1 MDDETIVALAT
12 PPGKAGIA
20 VIRLSGS
27 KSQAIIRDLFEPL
40 PTAWQAR
47 KSYHGFIQ
55 AQGRRIDECLVVFFQ
70 APRSYSGEDMVEI
83 SLHSNLFIIEEVIG
97 LACRLGAR
105 VALPGEFTYRAFRNG
120 KMDLLQAEAVND
132 LIKANSR
139 VYAVMEFANL
149 EGRLSKMVSLIRS
162 RLLQMAID
170 IETEIEFAEDQ
181 RLGTAA
187 VDPGL
192 TATVNDLEKIL
203 SQSRFN
209 DILDNGM
216 HIVIAGKVNVGKS
229 SLFNALLMK
238 ERSIISPLPGTTRDY
253 IQEKLYL
260 EGLPFQ
266 ITDMAGI
273 RNGTADDIENQGIR
287 RSLDKI
293 NQADAVIFMVDAS
306 LPLENSDHEIYRLIR
321 EKKRILLANKKDRA
335 LAQVVENIRLAFPD
349 ETVHLVSAKNQENL
363 DVIVDF
369 LKNLWQEI
377 GAPGT
382 NPVVNL
388 RQKILLEKLL
398 QHLRQIEPM
407 HAKPQIKAEV
417 IAEEIRQ
424 GLQLIGELT
433 GAISS
438 EEILQG
444 IFAQFCIGK

>member
-1 MDDETIVALAT
+1 MDDGTIVALAT
-12 PPGKAGIA
+12 PPGRAGIA

-27 KSQAIIRDLFEPL
+27 KSQAIISDLFEPL
-40 PTAWQAR
+40 PSAWQAR

-55 AQGRRIDECLVVFFQ
+55 SQGRHIDECLVVFFK
-70 APRSYSGEDMVEI
+70 APRSYSGEDMAEI

-105 VALPGEFTYRAFRNG
+105 LALPGEFTYRAFRNG

-132 LIKANSR
+132 LIQANSR

-149 EGRLSKMVSLIRS
+149 EGRLSKMVSLIRA
-162 RLLQMAID
+162 RLVQMAIA
-170 IETEIEFAEDQ
+170 IETEIEFAEEQ
-181 RLGTAA
+181 RLKTAA
-187 VDPGL
+187 VDSEL
-192 TATVNDLEKIL
+192 TAAVNDLEKII

-209 DILDNGM
+209 DVLDNGM

-273 RNGTADDIENQGIR
+273 RNGNGDDIENQGMR

-306 LPLENSDHEIYRLIR
+306 RPLENSDHEIYHLIR
-321 EKKRILLANKKDRA
+321 EKKRILLANKKDQA

-349 ETVHLVSAKNQENL
+349 ETVHLVSAMNQENL

-369 LKNLWQEI
+369 LKNLWQKI
-377 GAPGT
+377 GAPAT

-388 RQKILLEKLL
+388 RQKFLLEKLL
-398 QHLRQIEPM
+398 QNLRQIQQM
-407 HAKPQIKAEV
+407 QARPQIKAEV

-438 EEILQG
+438 AEILQG